1 MLFPGNGRP
10 AEHILV
16 PGRGLAIDAPY
27 QNGGRADRIYPDP
40 CRSGDLYVNYNF
52 AELSLH
58 QFIEVNYIALLMW
71 RMSEGQIKCAL

>member
-27 QNGGRADRIYPDP
+27 QNGGRADRIDTDRYG
-40 CRSGDLYVNYNF
+40 SGDLYVSDNF
-52 AELSLH
+52 AELSHVLYTC
-58 QFIEVNYIALLMW
+58 ILKGGA
-71 RMSEGQIKCAL
+71 